1 MEYHGEEGIL
11 DAWRRMEGVNLSRDL
26 LRNSPA
32 VRGLSVT
39 LRTNVIGD
47 YGKLV
52 LIGDDPWFQQAQDWF
67 NDVWAKHADFID
79 GATFRECL
87 QLIVT
92 SLHFEGDFVVVFDD
106 GILSGDKR
114 GTGRLAFFETDQ
126 ICNLTADAFQPYK
139 DKGWTQDCG
148 VLRDKLGRK
157 CGVVVSRNRG
167 QQETELKDAFVLTMD
182 PNDPDAAPWR
192 HVVRKFRLRQLR
204 GVPPSFSTLATAID
218 SAELLAAELQTSK
231 LNASRYATVIEG
243 PGEVRGAA
251 TGFDDEIADEEGAAE
266 GSETDSG
273 EDEEEPRAEALETYC
288 AGLVDYVENGSSV
301 VFDSPNHPNGKLEE
315 FLGYTTDVT
324 GLAHGLSSAY
334 ARGRASS
341 SYTAFRGEAIA
352 TWMSFRDSQ
361 QFLEDAFS
369 DWCAVS
375 AIRWAMKTG
384 AIGEGPAGWE
394 KFVSFSYPHMP
405 SVDEGKEQN
414 AIALKLHNGLVTYRE
429 LLGPQYK
436 AQLKQLADELK
447 YARDLGLPLSVFE
460 TVAGA
465 PKDAGTTEGDS
476 RDGEEQDE

>member
-1 MEYHGEEGIL
+1 MEYHGEEGVL

-182 PNDPDAAPWR
+182 PDNPDAATWR

-231 LNASRYATVIEG
+231 LNASRYASVVESPEETQ
-243 PGEVRGAA
+243 GAA
-251 TGFDDEIADEEGAAE
+251 TGFDDEKDAGEGDENDADKGTE
-266 GSETDSG
+266 
-273 EDEEEPRAEALETYC
+273 EDEEDARAEALETYC
-288 AGLVDYVENGSSV
+288 AGRVDYLPANYSIT
-301 VFDSPNHPNGKLEE
+301 FDPTNHPNSKLEE

-324 GLAHGLSSAY
+324 GQAHGLSSAY

-384 AIGEGPAGWE
+384 ALGEGPTGWE